1 MKIADAIDTMRA
13 LLPRLEGDDFMA
25 ASLATDHLVAA
36 YRARQGEIE
45 KAVEMIRPAITDADG
60 KINRRTWGYLRGRI
74 GFPEEDKAE
83 IARRLGLD
91 PAGKE

>member
-1 MKIADAIDTMRA
+1 MKIADAIDTMRS
-13 LLPRLEGDDFMA
+13 LLPRLDGDDFMA

-36 YRARQGEIE
+36 YRARQREIK
-45 KAVEMIRPAITDADG
+45 KAVKMLRAAITDPDG